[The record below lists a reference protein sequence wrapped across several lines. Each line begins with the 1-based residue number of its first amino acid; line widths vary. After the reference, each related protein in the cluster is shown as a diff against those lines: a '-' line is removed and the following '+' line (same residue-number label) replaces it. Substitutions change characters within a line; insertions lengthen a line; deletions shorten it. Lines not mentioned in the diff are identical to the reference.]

1 MFSSQSNKSPFI
13 CLSTAPLR
21 GSDENDSFCTLPGE
35 IQNLRDGIQSKQ
47 EEIDKLSQR
56 IIDQI
61 LEISQVNWKLYRT
74 NPFQLTEQTFFKK
87 KKQIREKFEHELKQA
102 MSTTFPI
109 YDAARSASIDLLLST
124 IETALIKLSLIRARS
139 ERALY
144 NHKPK
149 NDSKKSVSQA
159 LTLAFKS
166 LKKEE
171 KDMKTEALSLDQ
183 QLHEYETLLQL
194 VDGGKSTG
202 GYQQVV
208 NDWTKIKQETDE
220 CKRDLRRL
228 GWTGD

>member
-1 MFSSQSNKSPFI
+1 MYLF
-13 CLSTAPLR
+13 
-21 GSDENDSFCTLPGE
+21 E
-35 IQNLRDGIQSKQ
+35 
-47 EEIDKLSQR
+47 
-56 IIDQI
+56 QI
-61 LEISQVNWKLYRT
+61 
-74 NPFQLTEQTFFKK
+74 
-87 KKQIREKFEHELKQA
+87 QIREKFEHELKQA
-102 MSTTFPI
+102 ISTTFPI

-149 NDSKKSVSQA
+149 NEYNNSKSVSQA

-194 VDGGKSTG
+194 VDGGKGSG

-220 CKRDLRRL
+220 CKKDLRRL

>member
-1 MFSSQSNKSPFI
+1 M
-13 CLSTAPLR
+13 STAQLR
-21 GSDENDSFCTLPGE
+21 GSEESDSFCTLPGE
-35 IQNLRDGIQSKQ
+35 IQNLRDGIQTKQ
-47 EEIDKLSQR
+47 QEIDKLSQR

-61 LEISQVNWKLYRT
+61 LEISQVNRKPLSYKSFP
-74 NPFQLTEQTFFKK
+74 NNYIFSSKI
-87 KKQIREKFEHELKQA
+87 QIREKFEHELKQA
-102 MSTTFPI
+102 ISTTFPI

-149 NDSKKSVSQA
+149 NEVNNSKTVSQA

-183 QLHEYETLLQL
+183 QLHEYEMLLQL
-194 VDGGKSTG
+194 VDGGKGTG

-220 CKRDLRRL
+220 CKKDLRRL